1 MVARPVIPATWRG
14 GRRVSLKLARAKL
27 AETLSQ
33 KQKGLGCGRVLEHF
47 QVQGP
52 VSRKEGREEGDK
64 ERKEKQI
71 SRSKNQT
78 FKIKKIR
85 VTGN

>member
-1 MVARPVIPATWRG
+1 
-14 GRRVSLKLARAKL
+14 
-27 AETLSQ
+27 
-33 KQKGLGCGRVLEHF
+33 
-47 QVQGP
+47 VQGP